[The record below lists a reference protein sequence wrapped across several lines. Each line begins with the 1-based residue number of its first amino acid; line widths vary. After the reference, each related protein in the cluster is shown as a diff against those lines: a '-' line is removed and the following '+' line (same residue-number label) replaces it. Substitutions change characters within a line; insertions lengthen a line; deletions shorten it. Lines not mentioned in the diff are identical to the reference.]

1 MLSGVL
7 MGTSYIPFPPWAVFF
22 CYVPLWLFCLKQNRL
37 KPILVGAWWCQF
49 VACLIGFNWVAY
61 TIHEFGFFPW
71 YLAVPGLLLFAG
83 VANLHI
89 PIALLLWFFVRS
101 KQKQSGVALFLTLFS
116 LPLFFTLVMEY
127 YPMIFEWNFGY
138 TWFYGKWLAAQTA
151 EIWGF
156 QFLHTLTVFFNLF
169 FLYWFLHKKQV
180 GWLVLAGVLF
190 AGLTVYGFYL
200 KNRWPEPDKS
210 TQALLVQA
218 NIENLSKTYHRTKK
232 DPRASAFSQL
242 VKETERY
249 LLAIGKVPV
258 EEKSYKSARVADP
271 ADPTDKIPIEE
282 KGNSARDAVPKS
294 ARVADPADP
303 TGKVP
308 VEEKSGSER
317 DAVPPFVVWPEGAYP
332 YFIRYSGKR
341 VSVKDPAKGWAKKW
355 GIPLVVSATG
365 EGDVGMTNSIFVFDE
380 GGGLVASPYHKIF
393 LLAFGE
399 YLPFEDWL
407 PLKKILPYY
416 GRSFTRG
423 TGESKVTLLKGV
435 SLGFQICYEGLFDF
449 FTRDLAKEGAQV
461 LVNVTNDSWYG
472 SWQEPFQHLYMTLSR
487 AVEVRRPMLRVTN
500 TGLSAL
506 VSAKGERVFVSS
518 LNESWVR
525 LVEIPYYREG
535 RQTLFTRWGYYI
547 NRIVLWLLFFLFAC
561 CFVWRWWFF
570 QRK

>member
-1 MLSGVL
+1 MFLKFYFLPLLSGVL

-22 CYVPLWLFCLKQNRL
+22 CYVPLWLFCLKQNQL

-71 YLAVPGLLLFAG
+71 YLAVPGLLVFAG

-101 KQKQSGVALFLTLFS
+101 KQKQSGVASFLTLFS
-116 LPLFFTLVMEY
+116 LPLFFTLAMEY

-180 GWLVLAGVLF
+180 GWLVLVGVLF
-190 AGLTVYGFYL
+190 AGLNVYGWYL
-200 KNRWPEPDKS
+200 KNRWPEPDKR
-210 TQALLVQA
+210 TQALVVQP

-242 VKETERY
+242 VKETEKY
-249 LLAIGKVPV
+249 LLSTDKVPI
-258 EEKSYKSARVADP
+258 EEKGYKSARVADP
-271 ADPTDKIPIEE
+271 
-282 KGNSARDAVPKS
+282 S
-294 ARVADPADP
+294 
-303 TGKVP
+303 
-308 VEEKSGSER
+308 
-317 DAVPPFVVWPEGAYP
+317 FVVWPEGAYP
-332 YFIRYSGKR
+332 YFIRYSGKS
-341 VSVKDPAKGWAKKW
+341 VSVKEPAKKWAKKW

-380 GGGLVASPYHKIF
+380 GGELVASPYHKIF

-407 PLKKILPYY
+407 PLKKILSYY

-423 TGESKVTLLKGV
+423 TGENKVTLLKGV
-435 SLGFQICYEGLFDF
+435 KLGFQICYEGLFDF

-472 SWQEPFQHLYMTLSR
+472 SWQEPAQHLSMTLSR
-487 AVEVRRPMLRVTN
+487 AVEVRRPLLRVTN

-506 VSAKGERVFVSS
+506 VSAKGERMFVSS

-525 LVEIPYYREG
+525 SVEVPYYHEG
-535 RQTLFTRWGYYI
+535 RQTVFTGWGYHI
-547 NRIVLWLLFFLFAC
+547 NRTVLWALFFLFAC
-561 CFVWRWWFF
+561 CFVWQRRVF